1 MTGILSVLRMF
12 LVSEHAGRAQIY
24 DKTSEKRLKH
34 AFKPK
39 VTDEAGGWHGVC
51 RAELRVYAV
60 LYLHRA

>member
-1 MTGILSVLRMF
+1 MYSKSNR
-12 LVSEHAGRAQIY
+12 ARRAQIY

>member
-1 MTGILSVLRMF
+1 M
-12 LVSEHAGRAQIY
+12 VSEHAGRAQIF

-39 VTDEAGGWHGVC
+39 VTDEGGGWHGVC

>member
-1 MTGILSVLRMF
+1 MF
-12 LVSEHAGRAQIY
+12 FGVGHAGRAQIY

-51 RAELRVYAV
+51 RAELVYMTAV
-60 LYLHRA
+60 LGHSGYLKK

>member
-1 MTGILSVLRMF
+1 M
-12 LVSEHAGRAQIY
+12 SEHAGRAQII

-39 VTDEAGGWHGVC
+39 VKVTGEAGGWHGVC